1 MFLPEYVKNCID
13 ELSRAGFSAYAVGG
27 AVRDGLLG
35 LKPSDFDV
43 TTSARP
49 EEILAVFSHRRT
61 IPTGIKHG
69 TITVLFEDGEKLS
82 PIEITTFRIDGEYR
96 DSRHPESVSFS
107 KDVRDDLSR
116 RDFTVNAMAYNESE
130 GIIDAHGGARD
141 LEARVIRAVGDPET
155 RFNEDALRILRAFRF
170 AAQLEFEIEPSTLS
184 ATKTCAPLL
193 KNIARERI
201 GVEFKKLLAS
211 RGVSYALEKMIENGI
226 WSALFSAPAPLTSGQ
241 SAASLTAV
249 ASVITNAELPTT
261 TPVTAG
267 QSTEPVTVE
276 QSTTPPFTVANM
288 DKMAK
293 TVARLSELSNGQFAT
308 RLAVLLADLDITA
321 REDFL
326 NSLRLS
332 NEEKRLVLR
341 LCRVKEFDLSDN
353 KSAECLARQFLHLYG
368 NVLPLASEV
377 LRFYNPCA
385 MDFLRVIE
393 LESAQK
399 CPLEISDLAVNGN
412 DLLPLCRGNYKQ
424 VGLLLKSL
432 LNSVIDDPALNT
444 KEKLLLI
451 ASSIIQ

>member
-13 ELSRAGFSAYAVGG
+13 ELSRAEFSAYAVGG

-43 TTSARP
+43 STSARP

-107 KDVRDDLSR
+107 KDVHDDLSR

-184 ATKTCAPLL
+184 AAKTCAPLL

-211 RGVSYALEKMIENGI
+211 SGVSYALEKMIENGV
-226 WSALFSAPAPLTSGQ
+226 WSSLFT
-241 SAASLTAV
+241 TA
-249 ASVITNAELPTT
+249 
-261 TPVTAG
+261 TPVTAAE
-267 QSTEPVTVE
+267 STP
-276 QSTTPPFTVANM
+276 PPFTVANM

-341 LCRVKEFDLSDN
+341 LCRVKDFDLSDN
-353 KSAECLARQFLHLYG
+353 KSTERLARQFLHLYA

-399 CPLEISDLAVNGN
+399 RPLEISDLAVNGN
-412 DLLPLCRGNYKQ
+412 DLLPLCRGNHKQ

-444 KEKLLLI
+444 KEKLLSI

>member
-13 ELSRAGFSAYAVGG
+13 ELSRAGFLAYAVGG

-35 LKPSDFDV
+35 FKPSDFDV

-49 EEILAVFSHRRT
+49 EEILAIFSHRRT

-107 KDVRDDLSR
+107 KDVHDDLSR

-184 ATKTCAPLL
+184 AAKTCAPLL

-211 RGVSYALEKMIENGI
+211 RGVSYALEKMIENGV
-226 WSALFSAPAPLTSGQ
+226 WSALF
-241 SAASLTAV
+241 
-249 ASVITNAELPTT
+249 TT
-261 TPVTAG
+261 TSPVAAG
-267 QSTEPVTVE
+267 QSTEPVTAE
-276 QSTTPPFTVANM
+276 QSTTPPFAVANM

-332 NEEKRLVLR
+332 NEEKRIVLR
-341 LCRVKEFDLSDN
+341 LCRVKDFDLSDN
-353 KSAECLARQFLHLYG
+353 KSTERLARQFLHLYA

-385 MDFLRVIE
+385 IDFLRVIE

-399 CPLEISDLAVNGN
+399 RPLEISDLAVNGN
-412 DLLPLCRGNYKQ
+412 DLLPLCCGNHKQ
-424 VGLLLKSL
+424 VGVLLKSL

-444 KEKLLLI
+444 KEKLLSIAASLI
-451 ASSIIQ
+451 Q